1 MIIEHHMKVIMSIS
15 DRIVVLTYGQK
26 LAEGT
31 PEEIARNPEVIKAY
45 LGEAMTSERGNPA
58 APLLDVRGIDVFYGD
73 VQVLWDLSFSVGKG
87 EIVALI
93 GANGAGK
100 STTLKTVSGIL
111 KPRARRD
118 PLPGLAA
125 DGAVPPG
132 TSSTIGIAHVP
143 EARRLFVEM
152 SVEENLDMGAL
163 RGEAKKKRE
172 QTKEQVFTIFPRLK
186 ERRRQLAGTLS
197 GGEQQM
203 VAIGRGLMSLPALM
217 MFDEPSLGLAPIL
230 VQEIFNVVRRI
241 RDEGTTVLI
250 VEQNVRQTLAIAD
263 RAYVLETGKVQ
274 MQGAGQ
280 GPARRPARQGRIP
293 GIVERGHHVRSR
305 LDDEAGDH
313 RRSRRQRLARD
324 ARDAGAGHQA
334 PAGRARRRGGR
345 RDLRPRHQDLQPLE
359 GDRRWT
365 STRSTTCWRRRR

>member
-1 MIIEHHMKVIMSIS
+1 MGANA
-15 DRIVVLTYGQK
+15 T
-26 LAEGT
+26 
-31 PEEIARNPEVIKAY
+31 
-45 LGEAMTSERGNPA
+45 A

-73 VQVLWDLSFSVGKG
+73 VQVIWDLSFSVGRG

-111 KPRARRD
+111 TPRKGSILYEGE
-118 PLPGLAA
+118 PLT
-125 DGAVPPG
+125 AVEPYRLVELG
-132 TSSTIGIAHVP
+132 VVHVP

-172 QTKEQVFTIFPRLK
+172 QTKEQVFSIFPRLK

-203 VAIGRGLMSLPALM
+203 VAIGRGLMSLPKLM

-241 RDEGTTVLI
+241 RDEGTTVLL
-250 VEQNVRQTLAIAD
+250 VEQNVRQTLAISD
-263 RAYVLETGKVQ
+263 RAYVLETGKVE
-274 MQGAGQ
+274 MQGTGK
-280 GPARRPARQGRIP
+280 GLLSDP
-293 GIVERGHHVRSR
+293 HVKAAY
-305 LDDEAGDH
+305 LG
-313 RRSRRQRLARD
+313 L
-324 ARDAGAGHQA
+324 
-334 PAGRARRRGGR
+334 
-345 RDLRPRHQDLQPLE
+345 
-359 GDRRWT
+359 
-365 STRSTTCWRRRR
+365 